1 VKQGVVGGTAQERA
15 LNLQPTGPSFP
26 HVRMTTTTPR
36 PNPCT
41 ESNHANPQGKVYDVT
56 SFLPNHPGG
65 PEIIIQ
71 NAGKDATKIF
81 TPLHPPD
88 ALEMLSEE
96 QHLGPVD
103 PTTMP
108 APEEVEPT
116 EEEKKRDEERQKMPS
131 ADAMLLIDDFEYW
144 AERVLSGTA
153 WNYYKSA
160 ADREISTSLSTCQ
173 STFKRRVEL
182 TK

>member
-1 VKQGVVGGTAQERA
+1 MSIVHDHNQLEVYIDI
-15 LNLQPTGPSFP
+15 
-26 HVRMTTTTPR
+26 
-36 PNPCT
+36 
-41 ESNHANPQGKVYDVT
+41 QGKVYDVT

-65 PEIIIQ
+65 PEIILQ

-88 ALEMLSEE
+88 ALDLLDED

-108 APEEVEPT
+108 APVEEEAT
-116 EEEKKRDEERQKMPS
+116 EEEKKMEEERSKMPR

-160 ADREISTSLSTCQ
+160 ADREISEFFPSIFTASIVPSSSTDWGEK
-173 STFKRRVEL
+173 S
-182 TK
+182 

>member
-1 VKQGVVGGTAQERA
+1 MSIVHDR
-15 LNLQPTGPSFP
+15 NLSEDYTDI
-26 HVRMTTTTPR
+26 
-36 PNPCT
+36 
-41 ESNHANPQGKVYDVT
+41 QGKVYDVT

-65 PEIIIQ
+65 PEIILQ

-88 ALEMLSEE
+88 ALDLLDED

-108 APEEVEPT
+108 APVEEEAT
-116 EEEKKRDEERQKMPS
+116 EEEKKMEEERSKMPR

-160 ADREISTSLSTCQ
+160 ADREISESFHFPSSHPHLPLLKMEEPDKSRC
-173 STFKRRVEL
+173 
-182 TK
+182 

>member
-1 VKQGVVGGTAQERA
+1 VDHTDR
-15 LNLQPTGPSFP
+15 
-26 HVRMTTTTPR
+26 
-36 PNPCT
+36 
-41 ESNHANPQGKVYDVT
+41 QGKVYDVT

-65 PEIIIQ
+65 PEIIIVSRNPIRRVVTDQQQ

-81 TPLHPPD
+81 APLHPPD
-88 ALEMLSEE
+88 ALDLLSEE

-108 APEEVEPT
+108 APEHVGPT
-116 EEEKKRDEERQKMPS
+116 EEEKKRDEERQNMPT

-144 AERVLSGTA
+144 AEKVLSGTA

-160 ADREISTSLSTCQ
+160 ADREISTLPLLPL
-173 STFKRRVEL
+173 KYAN
-182 TK
+182 K